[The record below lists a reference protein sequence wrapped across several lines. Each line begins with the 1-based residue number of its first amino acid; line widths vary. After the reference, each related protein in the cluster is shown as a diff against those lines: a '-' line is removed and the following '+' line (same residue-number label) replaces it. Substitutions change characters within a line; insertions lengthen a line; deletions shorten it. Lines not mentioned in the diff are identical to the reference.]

1 MEINIIQIVVICI
14 LAGLAYWANDK
25 LNTVPVF
32 KTVVQVLIVVV
43 AVLLLLQ
50 SLGIMG
56 SLNTNVRVN

>member
-1 MEINIIQIVVICI
+1 MEINIIQIIVIII

-25 LNTVPVF
+25 LNMVPVL

-50 SLGIMG
+50 SVGVISG
-56 SLNTNVRVN
+56 NSNIHIN